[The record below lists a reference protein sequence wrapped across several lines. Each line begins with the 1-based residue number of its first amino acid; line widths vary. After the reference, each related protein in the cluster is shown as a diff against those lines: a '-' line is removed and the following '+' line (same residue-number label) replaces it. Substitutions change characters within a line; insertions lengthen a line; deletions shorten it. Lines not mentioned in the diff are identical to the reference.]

1 MYIVFLFFLTLELGL
16 NQSLPVVNHSPSVII
31 SLYPPME
38 ITPQLMAPIGELNS
52 LIDND
57 VCNMSDL
64 INIMLLNPQ

>member
-1 MYIVFLFFLTLELGL
+1 
-16 NQSLPVVNHSPSVII
+16 
-31 SLYPPME
+31 ME

-64 INIMLLNPQ
+64 INIMLLNPHLKILLH